1 MNDQI
6 ATEQPN
12 EAHISPSELN
22 DGLGLAEFAE
32 MIGGG
37 KLRPY
42 QKEMLDALE
51 RGEKMRFYPCTGR
64 RYYED
69 LYAQWRK
76 SFLEQETDDYSET
89 PNVEVSGCLPKNEKG
104 NI

>member
-1 MNDQI
+1 MNDQVK
-6 ATEQPN
+6 TEQPN

-51 RGEKMRFYPCTGR
+51 RGEKMRFDPCTGR

-69 LYAQWRK
+69 LYAQWREYQK
-76 SFLEQETDDYSET
+76 VMLS
-89 PNVEVSGCLPKNEKG
+89 PNVCCTPKVTHNLE
-104 NI
+104 